1 MLETT
6 LADLPHNSNDNQN
19 TLQTASETTD
29 ETKTPFCVAHRR
41 CITAAIAVILL
52 VVGVGSI
59 GCWSY
64 HRHKQEAINS
74 RGDALAA
81 AIAPVIQGGQVK
93 DVATLDKLIA
103 SNDPV
108 YANLGRFLKAGVLSD
123 KGDVKSA
130 TALYQTVLNDPAA
143 GDILHAVATLHL
155 SAIELDTVPPEN
167 VIKRLQPLVAPG
179 SRWLGS
185 AGEMQA
191 AAYLKENKPEQAVK
205 IYQRIYSDTSVPEDI
220 RERAKSLANSYADI
234 VGNNK
239 EKPQQA
245 AAAPPASDIK

>member
-6 LADLPHNSNDNQN
+6 LADLPHNSNDNPN
-19 TLQTASETTD
+19 TLQTASEMND
-29 ETKTPFCVAHRR
+29 QTKESFCVEHRR
-41 CITAAIAVILL
+41 GIIVAIIVILL
-52 VVGVGSI
+52 LLGVGGI

-64 HRHKQEAINS
+64 HRHKQDAINS
-74 RGDALAA
+74 HGDALAGA
-81 AIAPVIQGGQVK
+81 LAPVIQGGQIK

-108 YANLGRFLKAGVLSD
+108 YANLGRFLKAGILVD
-123 KGDVKSA
+123 KGDTKSA
-130 TALYQTVLNDPAA
+130 INLYQTVLNDPAA

-205 IYQRIYSDTSVPEDI
+205 IYQRISSDTSVPEDI

-239 EKPQQA
+239 EKPDQA
-245 AAAPPASDIK
+245 AASIPASNKK

>member
-1 MLETT
+1 M
-6 LADLPHNSNDNQN
+6 ADLPHNSNDNQN
-19 TLQTASETTD
+19 TLQTASETSD
-29 ETKTPFCVAHRR
+29 QTKEPFCATHRR
-41 CITAAIAVILL
+41 CITASIIAILL
-52 VVGVGSI
+52 LVGIGGI
-59 GCWSY
+59 GCWLY

-103 SNDPV
+103 SGDPV
-108 YANLGRFLKAGVLSD
+108 YANLGRFLKAGVFAD

-155 SAIELDTVPPEN
+155 SAIEMDTVPPEN

-205 IYQRIYSDTSVPEDI
+205 IYQRIASDTSVPEDI

-234 VGNNK
+234 LGNDK
-239 EKPQQA
+239 EKPGNPVA
-245 AAAPPASDIK
+245 TTPASDKK